1 MPADECTVNV
11 NTDSFTTHKVQGTHT
26 HTSFVVNF
34 SNIPSNILDG
44 MLALQLTQSANYRL
58 MMDVLATL
66 ESDISCTEEK

>member
-1 MPADECTVNV
+1 MV
-11 NTDSFTTHKVQGTHT
+11 K
-26 HTSFVVNF
+26 F
-34 SNIPSNILDG
+34 SNIPPTNILDG